1 MSDQELMLLA
11 EKARENAY
19 VPYSNFKVGAALLC
33 SDGSVYL
40 GCNVEN
46 ASYGATMC
54 AERTAVFSAIADGQT
69 CFFKNCCMRWK
80 RSRRCSLPSLRNLSA
95 GAARVYREYFS
106 RDNEK
111 RRCSFILY
119 NWGAVAVIFSKK
131 YVGWLSKTLWSCF
144 IYENYR
150 YN

>member
-19 VPYSNFKVGAALLC
+19 VPYSDFKVGAALLC

-54 AERTAVFSAIADGQT
+54 AERTAVFSAIADG
-69 CFFKNCCMRWK
+69 K
-80 RSRRCSLPSLRNLSA
+80 RAFLKIAVCGGNDHADVPVSYPHLDVYKRQVRGRAHALASLVCAAPSPHEVSLCNLECDFLRD
-95 GAARVYREYFS
+95 V
-106 RDNEK
+106 
-111 RRCSFILY
+111 
-119 NWGAVAVIFSKK
+119 WM
-131 YVGWLSKTLWSCF
+131 
-144 IYENYR
+144 
-150 YN
+150 

>member
-54 AERTAVFSAIADGQT
+54 AERTAVFSAIADGKRAFLKIAVCGGNDHADVPCPPCGICRQVLREFT
-69 CFFKNCCMRWK
+69 ESTFRVIMKNGDAVLSYTIGELLPLFFQK
-80 RSRRCSLPSLRNLSA
+80 S
-95 GAARVYREYFS
+95 
-106 RDNEK
+106 
-111 RRCSFILY
+111 
-119 NWGAVAVIFSKK
+119 
-131 YVGWLSKTLWSCF
+131 TLDG
-144 IYENYR
+144 
-150 YN
+150 